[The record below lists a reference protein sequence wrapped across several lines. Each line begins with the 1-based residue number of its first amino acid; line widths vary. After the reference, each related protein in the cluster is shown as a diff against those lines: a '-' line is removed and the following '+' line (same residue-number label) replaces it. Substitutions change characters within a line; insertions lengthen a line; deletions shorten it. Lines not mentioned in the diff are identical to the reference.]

1 MPGRHY
7 IESDR
12 IEGTAVYDVNGHHV
26 GSVRRLIVEK
36 ATGQV
41 AYLVI
46 NFFGI
51 GEDNHAVPWGKFT
64 YDVNA
69 GGYRT
74 DIRRNCAARRIS
86 RKAKI
91 RVPSTP
97 TVSRNCT
104 PITISRRRTGRSDA
118 GSEAVPSLRTN
129 RSTGSDRRC

>member
-1 MPGRHY
+1 MPGRRY

-74 DIRRNCAARRIS
+74 DITEEVLRRAPEFS
-86 RKAKI
+86 QGED
-91 RVPSTP
+91 P
-97 TVSRNCT
+97 
-104 PITISRRRTGRSDA
+104 G
-118 GSEAVPSLRTN
+118 AVHPDREQELYAYYNIPPAN
-129 RSTGSDRRC
+129 RAL

>member
-1 MPGRHY
+1 MPGRRY

-51 GEDNHAVPWGKFT
+51 GEDNSDELFLPVVSPRAVLRP
-64 YDVNA
+64 
-69 GGYRT
+69 
-74 DIRRNCAARRIS
+74 ARHH
-86 RKAKI
+86 
-91 RVPSTP
+91 
-97 TVSRNCT
+97 
-104 PITISRRRTGRSDA
+104 RTGLA
-118 GSEAVPSLRTN
+118 GRPTLIHLLQ
-129 RSTGSDRRC
+129 

>member
-1 MPGRHY
+1 MPGRRY

-74 DIRRNCAARRIS
+74 DITEEELRRAPNFS
-86 RKAKI
+86 QDED
-91 RVPSTP
+91 P
-97 TVSRNCT
+97 
-104 PITISRRRTGRSDA
+104 G
-118 GSEAVPSLRTN
+118 AVHPDREQELYAYYNIPPAN
-129 RSTGSDRRC
+129 RAL